1 MMIGYQ
7 TFDIRRLTL
16 DFTIMKILQI
26 NKFFDLRGGAEV
38 YMHELSEK
46 LRERGHEVH
55 AFSTKSPK
63 NLQSDDKEFFVRRY
77 NYDRKE
83 GMAKDA
89 EKAFNFIWNKEA
101 KQSLDAQLTEQKPD
115 VIHLHNIY
123 HHLTSSIL
131 SIIRKHKIPCVQ
143 TLHDYKLACPNYK
156 MYTQGSVCERCKG
169 GKYHNAILHKCLFP
183 GLAPNIL
190 AAAEMSLTKIT
201 HSYER
206 TVKTFICP
214 SKFMMQKMEDWGE
227 PPGKLTYL
235 PNPVQIPAEASS
247 ARGRGDYVFIGRLYP
262 EKGIETLIRAA
273 ARVPSVKLCVVG
285 EGPDRHKL
293 ESLANQ
299 IAEGRINFLGFQTGE
314 ELKRIR
320 REAKALCIPSVWYE
334 NAPLTALE
342 AMAEGV
348 PLIASDIGG
357 LPELVTDGVSG
368 FLAKPDSIESW
379 IEALQQM
386 ETFTNEQRLELGD
399 YGRDQAI
406 KNFGW
411 ESHLDALERIYTL

>member
-1 MMIGYQ
+1 
-7 TFDIRRLTL
+7 
-16 DFTIMKILQI
+16 MKILQV

-38 YMHELSEK
+38 YMQELSRK
-46 LRERGHEVH
+46 LRKRGHEVH

-63 NLQSDDKEFFVRRY
+63 NLQSDDKDYFVTRY

-83 GMAKDA
+83 GMVKDA
-89 EKAFNFIWNKEA
+89 KKAINFIWNKEA
-101 KQSLDAQLTEQKPD
+101 KQSLESQITKQKPD

-131 SIIRKHKIPCVQ
+131 SVIRKHKIPCVQ

-156 MYTQGSVCERCKG
+156 MYTQGSLCERCKG
-169 GKYHNAILHKCLFP
+169 GKYYNAVLHQCLFP

-190 AAAEMSLTKIT
+190 AATEMSLTKIT

-214 SKFMMQKMEDWGE
+214 SKFMLEKMEEWGE
-227 PPGKLTYL
+227 PPGKLAYL
-235 PNPVQIPAEASS
+235 PNPVEIPAQVSAS
-247 ARGRGDYVFIGRLYP
+247 RGHGEYAFIGRLYA

-273 ARVPSVKLCVVG
+273 ARVPSIKLNIVG
-285 EGPDRHKL
+285 EGPDRNKL
-293 ESLANQ
+293 EALANQ
-299 IAEGRINFLGFQTGE
+299 IAQGRINFIGFQTGE
-314 ELKRIR
+314 KLQTIR
-320 REAKALCIPSVWYE
+320 QEAKALCIPSVWYE
-334 NAPLTALE
+334 NAPLSALE
-342 AMAEGV
+342 AMAEGI

-386 ETFTNEQRLELGD
+386 ESFTSEQRIELGD
-399 YGRDQAI
+399 YGRDQVI
-406 KNFGW
+406 KNFDW
-411 ESHLDALERIYTL
+411 ESHLESIEKIYTN

>member
-1 MMIGYQ
+1 
-7 TFDIRRLTL
+7 
-16 DFTIMKILQI
+16 
-26 NKFFDLRGGAEV
+26 
-38 YMHELSEK
+38 MHELSRR
-46 LRERGHEVH
+46 LTERGHEVH
-55 AFSTKSPK
+55 AFSTRSPK
-63 NLQSDDKEFFVRRY
+63 NLQSADKDFFVHRY

-83 GMAKDA
+83 GISKDA
-89 EKAFNFIWNKEA
+89 KKAINFIWNREAKEA
-101 KQSLDAQLTEQKPD
+101 LESQVTEIKPD

-123 HHLTSSIL
+123 HHLSSSIL
-131 SIIRKHKIPCVQ
+131 SVIRKHKIPCVQ

-169 GKYHNAILHKCLFP
+169 GKYYNAILHKCLFP

-206 TVKTFICP
+206 TVKAFICP
-214 SKFMMQKMEDWGE
+214 SKFMLDKMVDWGD

-235 PNPVQIPAEASS
+235 PNPVEIPTQVSGN
-247 ARGRGDYVFIGRLYP
+247 RGHGAYAVIGRLYP
-262 EKGIETLIRAA
+262 EKGIETLIRAV
-273 ARVPSVKLCVVG
+273 ARVPSVKLDIVG
-285 EGPDRHKL
+285 EGPDRNKL

-299 IAEGRINFLGFQTGE
+299 IAQGRINFVGFQTGE

-379 IEALQQM
+379 IEALDKWKLSQM
-386 ETFTNEQRLELGD
+386 SN
-399 YGRDQAI
+399 A
-406 KNFGW
+406 
-411 ESHLDALERIYTL
+411 